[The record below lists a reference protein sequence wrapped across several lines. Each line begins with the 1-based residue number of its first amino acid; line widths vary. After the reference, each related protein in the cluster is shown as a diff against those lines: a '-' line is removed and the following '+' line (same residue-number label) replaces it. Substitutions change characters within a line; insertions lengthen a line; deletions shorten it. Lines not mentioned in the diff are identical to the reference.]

1 MFTQFFG
8 NYLLNQRLVS
18 NWQLIEALELQKNTK
33 LKLGVLAINAGYMTA
48 AQVDEVHAAQQRMDK
63 RMGDIAVEMGY
74 LTQEKVTE
82 LLSSQKM
89 GHLLL
94 GQALVDKGY
103 MTNRQFETALNEYK
117 QANQISDID
126 FTSSQKK
133 KVETAIRSFYN
144 FNSFKNA
151 DLFTEYLALLFK
163 NLIRFIG
170 DDFAPLD
177 SKLVTDYPTIWL
189 ASQVITGKFS
199 AFTAIEGTE
208 TAFIS
213 FASRYA
219 EETFTDNDEYVKAS
233 IAEFLNLHNG
243 LFTVNMSNERQLE
256 LGMAPQLVDNKR
268 LLKTSSD
275 MFCIPICFPF
285 GTVNILL
292 SNDMP
297 KIL

>member
-8 NYLLNQRLVS
+8 NYLLNQHLVA

-33 LKLGVLAINAGYMTA
+33 LKLGVLAINAGLMTA
-48 AQVDEVHAAQQRMDK
+48 EQVDEVHAAQQRVDK
-63 RMGDIAVEMGY
+63 RMGDIAVAMGY
-74 LTQEKVTE
+74 LTPENVTS
-82 LLSSQKM
+82 LLSSQKT

-103 MTNRQFETALNEYK
+103 MTNKQFETALAEYK
-117 QANQISDID
+117 TANQISESD
-126 FTSSQKK
+126 FTSSQKE
-133 KVETAIRSFYN
+133 KVEAAIRSFYN
-144 FNSFKNA
+144 FTSFKNA
-151 DLFTEYLALLFK
+151 EIFTEYLALLFK

-177 SKLVTDYPTIWL
+177 AKLVTSYPTIWL
-189 ASQVITGKFS
+189 ASQVITGKFNAYS
-199 AFTAIEGTE
+199 AIEGTE
-208 TAFIS
+208 TAFIN

-219 EETFTDNDEYVKAS
+219 QESFTENDEYVKAS

-297 KIL
+297 KVI